1 MDKKVLKNYLTILVS
16 RVIRDDFFGMAS
28 EMSYMIA
35 LGIFPFITFIATIF
49 GWLGKQNLIEKL
61 IIFFQNFIPGDVVDL
76 TKKVLEEVTLFG
88 QDELLATVGLIVTI
102 ALASNA
108 IAVIIKGLNRAY
120 DVVDNRSFLHTRFL
134 SVLMVFA
141 NALFTFI
148 CMNLVIFGKVILNY
162 IFQYSIIE
170 LHWIRFISIIRW
182 PIAFLALYI
191 MAGLNYYIL
200 PAVTGPEKVRRK
212 STTYGTLF
220 FCTFWLL
227 GSTIFSVY
235 INHMN
240 TYNRVYGTLGAFAI
254 LLVWLYYTSLII
266 LIGGEINST
275 TYRRLLAQSMDSQDS

>member
-1 MDKKVLKNYLTILVS
+1 MSRISNLKEDFITLVKRTIS
-16 RVIRDDFFGMAS
+16 DDFFGMAS

-35 LGIFPFITFIATIF
+35 LGFFPFITFIATIF
-49 GWLGKQNLIEKL
+49 GWLGKRNLIEQL
-61 IIFFQNFIPGDVVDL
+61 IIFFQNFVPVDVVSLIRD
-76 TKKVLEEVTLFG
+76 VLNEVILFERGGLLALFG
-88 QDELLATVGLIVTI
+88 FVVTV

-108 IAVIIKGLNRAY
+108 IAVVIKGLNRAY
-120 DVVDNRSFLHTRFL
+120 DVQENRSFLLTRSI

-162 IFQYSIIE
+162 IFQYSILE
-170 LHWIRFISIIRW
+170 VHWINFISIIRW
-182 PIAFLALYI
+182 PVAFLALYF

-200 PAVTGPEKVRRK
+200 PAVSDSDKLHRK
-212 STTYGTLF
+212 STIYGTLF
-220 FCTFWLL
+220 FCVFWLL

-240 TYNRVYGTLGAFAI
+240 TYNRVYGTIGAFAI

-266 LIGGEINST
+266 LIGGGINSAA
-275 TYRRLLAQSMDSQDS
+275 YKKLVRKKNEK